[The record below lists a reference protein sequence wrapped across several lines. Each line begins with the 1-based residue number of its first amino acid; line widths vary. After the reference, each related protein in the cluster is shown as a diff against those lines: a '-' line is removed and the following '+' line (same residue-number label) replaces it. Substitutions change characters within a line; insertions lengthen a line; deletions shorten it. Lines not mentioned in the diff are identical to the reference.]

1 MRLKTAVGAALLAA
15 GFPMVASAGCED
27 IKKKIADQLL
37 IKEIANYSLEIVPAD
52 ADPGSAKVVGDCNG
66 GKSKILYSRG
76 AKGAAAGTAPAPAAE
91 SAPAQ

>member
-1 MRLKTAVGAALLAA
+1 MRLKTAVGTALLVV

-52 ADPGSAKVVGDCNG
+52 ADPGSAKVVGDCIG
-66 GKSKILYSRG
+66 GKSKILYSKG
-76 AKGAAAGTAPAPAAE
+76 AKGAGAAAPAAE
-91 SAPAQ
+91 GAPAQ